1 MAQAYH
7 ELPLNAQSR
16 HITTFVTH
24 MGLFGYTLLNYGTYL
39 AAEVFQH
46 TLQQVLHG
54 IPGVCNLADD
64 ILVFASS
71 CEEHNKAL
79 EACLQRLQ
87 ENGLTLN
94 LSKCKFLKRN
104 LEFFGFH
111 FTKEGTKPDPK
122 KEEAFVNS
130 PRPTNVSEL
139 RSLLGM
145 SNYSSQYI
153 HDYATVTE
161 PLRRLT
167 HKDEKFIWGKEQ
179 EEAYQKPKNALL
191 SSPVMSYCDVNK
203 ETVIL
208 VDASPVGL
216 SAILSQ
222 QEHGSSKSQIIA
234 YASRSL
240 TSTEQRYS
248 QTEKEAL
255 AIVWGIEH
263 FHLYVYGAPFV
274 LYTDHKPLELIYAN
288 PMSKPPARIE
298 R

>member
-7 ELPLNAQSR
+7 QLPVNPKSR
-16 HITTFVTH
+16 HITTFASH
-24 MGLFGYTLLNYGTYL
+24 IGQHRYKHLNYGTNS

-46 TLQQVLHG
+46 ILQQVLQG
-54 IPGVCNLADD
+54 IPGVCNLVDD
-64 ILVFASS
+64 ILVFAPSFK
-71 CEEHNKAL
+71 EHNKAL
-79 EACLQRLQ
+79 EACLKRLQ

-94 LSKCKFLKRN
+94 LSKCKFLKHN
-104 LEFFGFH
+104 LEFFGLH

-122 KEEAFVNS
+122 KVEAFVNS
-130 PRPTNVSEL
+130 PRPTTVNEL
-139 RSLLGM
+139 RSLRGM

-167 HKDEKFIWGKEQ
+167 HKNENFIWGPELEK
-179 EEAYQKPKNALL
+179 AYQKLKTALL
-191 SSPVMSYCDVNK
+191 SSPVMSYFDIRK

-222 QEHGSSKSQIIA
+222 RKHGSNQSQIKA

-240 TSTEQRYS
+240 TATEQRYS

-263 FHLYVYGAPFV
+263 FHLYIYGALFV
-274 LYTDHKPLELIYAN
+274 AV
-288 PMSKPPARIE
+288 
-298 R
+298 